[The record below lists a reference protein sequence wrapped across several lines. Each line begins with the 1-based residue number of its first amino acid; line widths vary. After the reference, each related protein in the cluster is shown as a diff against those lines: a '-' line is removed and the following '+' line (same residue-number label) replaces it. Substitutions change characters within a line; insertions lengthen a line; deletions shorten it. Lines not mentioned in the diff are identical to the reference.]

1 MQHKY
6 KKYQKFVV
14 YYTLITYAGTKRQG
28 NKTDA
33 TVLVVAVTA
42 AGITWGQ
49 VGTTAVV
56 SDFLFQ

>member
-1 MQHKY
+1 MQEQRDKE
-6 KKYQKFVV
+6 
-14 YYTLITYAGTKRQG
+14 T
-28 NKTDA
+28 NDA

-42 AGITWGQ
+42 AGITWDQ